1 MAEASYGPERRRRGA
16 PQQGTRTHGGH
27 ALLQRSMSPHLSGET
42 PLDPSPLQDLS
53 APSIRPLKKSFCA
66 NAKATMPG
74 TTTIT

>member
-16 PQQGTRTHGGH
+16 PQQGSRAHGGH
-27 ALLQRSMSPHLSGET
+27 ALLQCNKDAAWRSA
-42 PLDPSPLQDLS
+42 QDFS
-53 APSIRPLKKSFCA
+53 APSISPLKKSFCA